1 MTLEIVVT
9 AVKVEIV
16 LTIEIVVTVVKVV
29 KLLLV
34 VTDVKIVTVG
44 TIVITSFGDS
54 SYHNDSRDQTESRD
68 SI

>member
-1 MTLEIVVT
+1 MTSAVVRVVILGIVVT

-34 VTDVKIVTVG
+34 VTDVKVVTVG

-54 SYHNDSRDQTESRD
+54 SYHNDRRD
-68 SI
+68 

>member
-1 MTLEIVVT
+1 MT

-16 LTIEIVVTVVKVV
+16 LTIEIVVTVSKVA

-44 TIVITSFGDS
+44 TKVITSFGDS

>member
-1 MTLEIVVT
+1 MT

-16 LTIEIVVTVVKVV
+16 WTKKIVVTVIKVV

-68 SI
+68 SF